1 MTDRD
6 VSTLLERAGDQ
17 ILVLAP
23 PIEAMVAE
31 ARRLRRRRHLT
42 IGAAAAAVAAI
53 LGVANL
59 VATDPAE
66 RGSDPTPPS
75 SENVVDPPAGMRFV
89 GIGHAAIAVPAGW
102 ATNATR
108 CGEPQEDTVVIDV
121 AVTETCDAPR
131 GADVQSV
138 EVTEGDAPPGFTVD
152 RTYEV
157 DGLRA
162 QSSAIRCGVE
172 GDEPQTCRAMVH
184 LPTEL
189 VTFEAA
195 SSSPVADVARA
206 RVSALLGRVR
216 FLRAQVAVPGY
227 ATLALDYQARSE
239 AKYVSDL
246 RSYDLVPTVRTR
258 VVPGASP
265 GVVLDVEPRP
275 GTLIPRGQVVTV
287 TVVAG
292 ARTPADEV
300 AVGVSSVDDQ
310 DTYRTLSDVDIRR
323 GATLVLPEGSDLW
336 AYAAGKRA
344 ASLSARQAGSSSA
357 IDFWRNGPHWPM
369 SWEAVLPGTTRVT
382 RAVRADGRRIDIGTV
397 TVVVTPER

>member
-6 VSTLLERAGDQ
+6 VSALLERAGDQ

-23 PIEAMVAE
+23 PVEAMVAE

-42 IGAAAAAVAAI
+42 GGAAAAAVVAI

-59 VATDPAE
+59 VSTGPAE
-66 RGSDPTPPS
+66 PDTDPTPPS
-75 SENVVDPPAGMRFV
+75 SEEVVPPPAGMRYV
-89 GIGHAAIAVPAGW
+89 GIGHAVIAVPAGW

-108 CGEPQEDTVVIDV
+108 CGEPQQDTVVID
-121 AVTETCDAPR
+121 AGVTETCAGSR

-138 EVTEGDAPPGFTVD
+138 EVTEGDPPEGFTAD

-162 QSSAIRCGVE
+162 ESSPIRCGAD
-172 GDEPQTCRAMVH
+172 GDGPLTCRAMVH

-189 VTFEAA
+189 VTFEVA
-195 SSSPVADVARA
+195 SSASVADVARA

-227 ATLALDYQARSE
+227 ADLAQDYEARSE
-239 AKYVSDL
+239 AKYVADL
-246 RSYDLVPTVRTR
+246 RRLDLVPTVRTR
-258 VVPGASP
+258 VVPGARP

-275 GTLIPRGQVVTV
+275 GTVITRGQVVTV
-287 TVVAG
+287 NVVAG
-292 ARTPADEV
+292 ARAPADEV
-300 AVGVSSVDDQ
+300 AVGMSTVDAQ
-310 DTYRTLSDVDIRR
+310 DNYRTLSDVDIRR
-323 GATLVLPEGSDLW
+323 GATLVVTEGDDLW
-336 AYAAGKRA
+336 AYADGKRA
-344 ASLSARQAGSSSA
+344 ASLSARQEGSSIG
-357 IDFWRNGPHWPM
+357 IDFWRNGPRWPM
-369 SWEAVLPGTTRVT
+369 SWESIQPGTTRVT
-382 RAVRADGRRIDIGTV
+382 LSVRADGRRVDIGTV